1 MKLRLLVLPAAAA
14 LAGIAPLNGQET
26 APSAPAAEEDGG
38 TVLGTEEDRWA
49 RMTVPVNIGSQ
60 GPFPFVVDTGAER
73 TSIAQ
78 ELARDLRLSLG
89 NRARLHSMTEVSQIQ
104 TVLIPAL
111 EVGGRSVRGIHAP
124 ALQRRYIGAEGILGV
139 DSLQSQRVSFDFLR
153 QQMTVTNSRRRE
165 ESWPADTIVVT
176 ARNRLGHLVLV
187 DASVDG
193 QKVWVILDT
202 GAQTTVAN
210 NVLRRKLEAKG
221 RLRTTVPVLLQS
233 VTGGHMLADQTTVKR
248 IRLGG
253 IDINDMPVAFADV
266 HPFTKLGLTDRPA
279 LLLGMDA
286 LRLFDR
292 VSVDFPN
299 RRVRLLGGSRSQL
312 IGTRLAAAHL
322 KSFPASAGEG
332 DRAKH
337 GGGVLRP

>member
-1 MKLRLLVLPAAAA
+1 MKLRLLVLSAAAV
-14 LAGIAPLNGQET
+14 AGIAPAGGQE
-26 APSAPAAEEDGG
+26 PPPAVPPALDEAG
-38 TVLGTEEDRWA
+38 TVLGTDQDKWA
-49 RMTVPVNIGSQ
+49 RMTVPVNIGRN
-60 GPFPFVVDTGAER
+60 GPYAFVVDTGAER

-78 ELARDLRLSLG
+78 ELAHDLRLGLG
-89 NRARLHSMTEVSQIQ
+89 NRARLHSMTEVSHIQ

-111 EVGGRSVRGIHAP
+111 EVGGRRVRDIHAP

-139 DSLQSQRVSFDFLR
+139 DSLQSQRVSFDFAR
-153 QQMTVTNSRRRE
+153 QQMTVTNSNRRE
-165 ESWPADTIVVT
+165 EYWPADTIVVT

-187 DASVDG
+187 DASVEG

-210 NVLRRKLEAKG
+210 NMLRRRLEQKG
-221 RLRTTVPVLLQS
+221 RLRTTYPIMLQS
-233 VTGGHMLADQTTVKR
+233 VTGGQMAADQTVVKR

-253 IDINDMPVAFADV
+253 VDINDMPVAFADV
-266 HPFTKLGLTDRPA
+266 HPFAQLGLSDRPA

-312 IGTRLAAAHL
+312 QGTKFAA
-322 KSFPASAGEG
+322 
-332 DRAKH
+332 R
-337 GGGVLRP
+337 R